1 MYENDEYELLLGC
14 LCSLLSSALWL
25 LLATFCKLPISGT
38 HSIVGA
44 TVGFSLVCRGTQ
56 GLRWATL
63 GMIVA
68 SWFISPVLSGMV
80 SVAFYKVIDIFI
92 LRAAQ
97 PFKPALRAMP
107 LFYGF
112 TVIVNVFSI
121 VHNGP
126 RLFHFDKIPLWG
138 ALLASI
144 VVGLIVS
151 IMVQLFLVP
160 HQRKAILKSLDQSRK
175 DRSRGVSFTFG
186 GSTDS
191 SRDPSPRPSRN
202 MSAEDLQHSSL
213 PMIKEGNELST
224 PSTNEAAP
232 SKGAQLTY
240 RFSIGNTAGKANGY
254 SLAETTLNNALTG
267 GPDSQKGADQQLG
280 LPGSGQVTPAYGLSP
295 NSSAVPLIREKL
307 PESLKLMEEGG
318 NGKIS
323 AIDDE
328 PLEVAKTFS
337 FLQVLTAIFGS
348 FAHGGNDVSNAI
360 GPLIAMWLIYHD
372 GSVRQASETPIYI
385 LLYGGLGI
393 ATGLWLWGRRV
404 IQTIGEDLTKITA
417 TEGFTI
423 EIGAA
428 FTVLLASKIGI
439 PISTTH
445 CKVGSVVFVGLA
457 SSSSSGVDLKLFR
470 NIIFAWLVTVPAAGG
485 LSALFMYVFR
495 SFLL

>member
-1 MYENDEYELLLGC
+1 
-14 LCSLLSSALWL
+14 
-25 LLATFCKLPISGT
+25 
-38 HSIVGA
+38 
-44 TVGFSLVCRGTQ
+44 
-56 GLRWATL
+56 
-63 GMIVA
+63 MIER
-68 SWFISPVLSGMV
+68 
-80 SVAFYKVIDIFI
+80 FI

-107 LFYGF
+107 LLYGF

-126 RLFHFDKIPLWG
+126 RLFYFDRIPLWG
-138 ALLASI
+138 ALVASLC
-144 VVGLIVS
+144 VGILVAILVQL
-151 IMVQLFLVP
+151 IMVP
-160 HQRKAILKSLDQSRK
+160 RQRKAILSSLGNDQSRK
-175 DRSRGVSFTFG
+175 DRTKGVSFTFG

-202 MSAEDLQHSSL
+202 VSAEDLHHSSL
-213 PMIKEGNELST
+213 PMIKEGNELSL
-224 PSTNEAAP
+224 PPKGEAGH
-232 SKGAQLTY
+232 SAQQTY
-240 RFSIGNTAGKANGY
+240 RFNIATGKANGY
-254 SLAETTLNNALTG
+254 TLAETTLNNALSG
-267 GPDSQKGADQQLG
+267 SSDYPDGQRSSDQQLG

-307 PESLKLMEEGG
+307 PESLKMIEEGG
-318 NGKIS
+318 NGRI
-323 AIDDE
+323 AAVDE
-328 PLEVAKTFS
+328 PVEVAKTFS
-337 FLQVLTAIFGS
+337 FLQILTAIFGS

-372 GSVRQASETPIYI
+372 GSVKQASETPIYI

-393 ATGLWLWGRRV
+393 TTGLWLWGRRV
-404 IQTIGEDLTKITA
+404 IQTVGEDLTKITA

-485 LSALFMYVFR
+485 LSALFMFLFR